1 MGQNRTHR
9 HKKKTSPN
17 FQGVGSKFDGRTTD
31 HSLKER
37 RNYILVMLK
46 SIGFNLE
53 KKKEKKRKSERHNMA
68 IICGRIKSKTGI

>member
-1 MGQNRTHR
+1 MM
-9 HKKKTSPN
+9 TSPVVL
-17 FQGVGSKFDGRTTD
+17 FPAAHRY
-31 HSLKER
+31 SLKER

-68 IICGRIKSKTGI
+68 II

>member
-17 FQGVGSKFDGRTTD
+17 FQGVGSKVDGRTTD